1 MSASTSQLLEDAADL
16 PFRTVDAARDRDI
29 KAKLAAGDPASL
41 RHVAAI
47 AIGEAGRAS
56 IDGRYFEARHL
67 DIVAAGLTELAAA
80 RTPSAQMAA

>member
-1 MSASTSQLLEDAADL
+1 MSELLADAADL
-16 PFRTVDAARDRDI
+16 PFLTADEHRDREI
-29 KAKLAAGDPASL
+29 RRKLADGDPASL

-67 DIVAAGLTELAAA
+67 DIVAAGLTALAAA
-80 RTPSAQMAA
+80 RTPSAHMAA